1 MRTFIPSQFVICK
14 FQINDETN
22 NDIAKIYLQRILAF
36 SQLVRNNSDDIKL
49 SLKTFLQEVK
59 GCHYS
64 INCEG
69 LCRHYKVIYDQIFM
83 SSVVI
88 FYIIFEYFIIYL
100 FLIYFISSLFNYHVT
115 IVQ

>member
-1 MRTFIPSQFVICK
+1 MRTFISLQLVICK

-22 NDIAKIYLQRILAF
+22 NDVAKIYLQMILTPL
-36 SQLVRNNSDDIKL
+36 QLVRNNSDDIKL
-49 SLKTFLQEVK
+49 SLKMFLQRVK
-59 GCHYS
+59 GRRYS

-88 FYIIFEYFIIYL
+88 FYIIFEIFFI
-100 FLIYFISSLFNYHVT
+100 FIYFISFLFNYHVT